1 MATKDPDAWMWEK
14 ARELLERADKL
25 HRHFFQLGRPRYQ
38 RPTWEPPIDVFETD
52 EELWILV
59 ALPGVEPRG
68 VEVIIEG
75 TTLTVTGERNMP
87 SQCQKSTVHRLEIPH
102 GRFER
107 QVELPAGH
115 YEVGARELVHGCL
128 FLSLRK
134 VS

>member
-1 MATKDPDAWMWEK
+1 MWEK
-14 ARELLERADKL
+14 ARELFERADKL

-38 RPTWEPPIDVFETD
+38 RPTWEPPIDVFET
-52 EELWILV
+52 E
-59 ALPGVEPRG
+59 
-68 VEVIIEG
+68 VEVLIEG
-75 TTLTVTGERNMP
+75 TTLTITGERNMP
-87 SQCQKSTVHRLEIPH
+87 SQCEKSRVHRLEIPH

-115 YEVGARELVHGCL
+115 YEVGARDLVNGCL